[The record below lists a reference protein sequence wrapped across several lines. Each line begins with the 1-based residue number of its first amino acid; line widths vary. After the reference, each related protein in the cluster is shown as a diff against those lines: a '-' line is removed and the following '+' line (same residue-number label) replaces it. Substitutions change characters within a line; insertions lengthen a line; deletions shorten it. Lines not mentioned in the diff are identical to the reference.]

1 MSESERTKRR
11 KIREEINILHNV
23 YSHSAS
29 RDNLNINTQVSTTD
43 QTKQQLGPNCIPCS
57 SAVEIGESSVLFSS
71 LSSSLSYDHSNL
83 VTHPEQSTY
92 LSSSIISKPVT
103 PSHSSDNTSDHYP
116 DYSIQNF
123 LASWAVEYN
132 IPHNAVNGLLKGLK
146 KHECFNYLPA
156 DCRTILKTPSSASK
170 HIRKVEPG
178 LYHHFGLANGIK
190 LNLPSNVDE
199 VKIAIGIDGLPI
211 SKSSSNQFWPILA
224 YIKVESPLPKQV
236 FLVGLYYGTEKPHCS
251 NDFLLDF
258 VEEAKELTS
267 NGILINSVKINVI
280 INVFCC
286 DSPAKSF
293 ILKVKGHS
301 GFSSCTRCKIEGE
314 YIDHRV
320 CFPYTRVMSTS
331 RDHNSYINTLDEDF
345 HVYDTISNLAELPNF
360 DAVYS
365 FSLDYL
371 HLVNIGVMKK
381 LLMLWVNKGPLNI
394 RIRARKI
401 DELSNLILKLNSY
414 ITSDF
419 VRKGRSIQELSRWK
433 ATEHR
438 FFLLYTGPIVLKNII
453 TEACYTN
460 FMTLNIA
467 MLILLS
473 PNCSFLVD
481 FAKELLDFFVMSFQ
495 KIYGQQFVSHNVH
508 GLLHICDD
516 YLRYGPLDNC
526 STFVFENFMKEL
538 KSFLRKHDK
547 PLQQVINR
555 YNEKYFINLNNGYKG
570 KIKQLLEEKPVLK
583 NQHTNGPLP
592 EHLNG
597 IEYYTLLYKTIK
609 IKIQDE
615 KNSYILTKNKD
626 IVKCLNFCLRDDGN
640 IIIIGQKFKIK
651 SAFYETPINSTI
663 LDIFVVQ
670 KLSDKIKCWT
680 EHDIK
685 KKMMIFVHESK
696 YIAMPVIHTDI

>member
-11 KIREEINILHNV
+11 KIRKEVNLLHNV

-29 RDNLNINTQVSTTD
+29 SSSSKHDIGINNKVSTMD
-43 QTKQQLGPNCIPCS
+43 QIEQRLETNCIPCS
-57 SAVEIGESSVLFSS
+57 SAVEISKSSVLFSS
-71 LSSSLSYDHSNL
+71 LYDHSNV
-83 VTHPEQSTY
+83 VTHPNQSTS
-92 LSSSIISKPVT
+92 LISSINSRPVT
-103 PSHSSDNTSDHYP
+103 PSHSSDNTSDN
-116 DYSIQNF
+116 SIQHF
-123 LASWAVEYN
+123 LATWAVQYN

-146 KHECFNYLPA
+146 KHDCFNNLPS
-156 DCRTILKTPSSASK
+156 DCRTILQTPSSASK

-190 LNLPSNVDE
+190 LNLPANVDE

-224 YIKVESPLPKQV
+224 YIEVESPLPKHV

-258 VEEAKELTS
+258 VEEANELTA
-267 NGILINSVKINVI
+267 NGIMINSVKINVI
-280 INVFCC
+280 IDVFCC

-314 YIDHRV
+314 YIDRRV
-320 CFPYTRVMSTS
+320 CFPYTRVKSTS
-331 RDHNSYINTLDEDF
+331 RDHISYINTLDEDF
-345 HVYDTISNLAELPNF
+345 RVYNTISNLAELPNF

-381 LLMLWVNKGPLNI
+381 LLMLWVNKGPLSI

-401 DELSNLILKLNSY
+401 NELSELILKLNSY

-473 PNCSFLVD
+473 PNYSFLVD

-495 KIYGQQFVSHNVH
+495 NIYGQQFVSHNVH

-555 YNEKYFINLNNGYKG
+555 YNEKYFINLNNSNKD
-570 KIKQLLEEKPVLK
+570 KFKQLLEEKPLLK

-592 EHLNG
+592 ENLNG
-597 IEYYTLLYKTIK
+597 LEYYTLLYKTIK
-609 IKIQDE
+609 IKIQEE

-626 IVKCLNFCLRDDGN
+626 IVKCLNFCLRDDDN
-640 IIIIGQKFKIK
+640 IIIVGQQFKIK
-651 SAFYETPINSTI
+651 SALYESPINSTI

-670 KLSDKIKCWT
+670 RLSKKNKCWT
-680 EHDIK
+680 EHDLK
-685 KKMMIFVHESK
+685 KKND
-696 YIAMPVIHTDI
+696 DICS